1 VAHSDLGLRLKRA
14 LVLVVLA
21 LAALVSVLVVRGAAF
36 APRRAAVRQAAAFEP
51 LPGAV
56 ERLAGAIQIPTVT
69 PADGSPGDPAVF
81 ARLHAYLADSFA
93 GAHAAA
99 SREVVGDGSLL
110 YTWKGSDPSLSPVVL
125 MGHMDV
131 VPVETASESSWTHP
145 PFSGAI
151 ADGFVWGRGALDD
164 KLTVVGLLEAAEA
177 LLEAGFRPRRTV
189 ILAFGADEEAGG
201 REGAAKI
208 AALLRERGVQPQLVL
223 DEGGAVISGAIP
235 GIEAPVALVGI
246 AEKGYLS
253 VELSVRA
260 EGGHSSMPPRHTAA
274 GVLARAITRLEE
286 NPFPGGVRGA
296 TAALFDAIG
305 PEMSFGGRVLF
316 ANRWLFG
323 PLIEWKL
330 AGSPST
336 DATLRTT
343 TAVTVLE
350 GSPKDNVLPSRARA
364 VVNFRILP
372 GDTVSGVVER
382 VRRVIDDPLVGIRP
396 DPSAE
401 EPSPVSPANGEAWM
415 KIEETIRQ
423 TYPDAILAPYLVL
436 GATDSR
442 FFRGLTPN
450 VYRFA
455 AIRIDNADLK
465 RIHGVDER
473 ASVAAY
479 LEGVR
484 FLAQLIRNT
493 AG

>member
-1 VAHSDLGLRLKRA
+1 MKRA
-14 LVLVVLA
+14 LVLVALA
-21 LAALVSVLVVRGAAF
+21 LAAVAGVIVARAAAF
-36 APRRAAVRQAAAFEP
+36 SPRTAAVPRAAAFEP

-56 ERLAGAIQIPTVT
+56 ERLAGAIRIPTVS
-69 PADGSPGDPAVF
+69 PADGLQRDSAAF
-81 ARLHAYLADSFA
+81 ARLHVYLVDSFP
-93 GAHAAA
+93 GAHSAA
-99 SREVVGDGSLL
+99 SREVVGDGALL
-110 YTWKGSDPSLSPVVL
+110 YTWKGSDPALPPVVL

-131 VPVETASESSWTHP
+131 VPVETDTESDWTHP

-151 ADGFVWGRGALDD
+151 ADGYVWGRGTLDD
-164 KLTVVGLLEAAEA
+164 KLTVVGLLEASEA

-201 REGAAKI
+201 LEGAARI
-208 AALLRERGVQPQLVL
+208 AGLLRARGVRPRLVL
-223 DEGGAVISGAIP
+223 DEGGAVIAGAIP

-253 VELSVRA
+253 VEISVRA

-296 TAALFDAIG
+296 TAALFETIG
-305 PEMSFGGRVLF
+305 PEMSFGRRVVF
-316 ANRWLFG
+316 ANRWLFD
-323 PLIEWKL
+323 PLIERQL
-330 AGSPST
+330 AASPAT
-336 DATLRTT
+336 DAALRTT

-350 GSPKDNVLPSRARA
+350 GSPKDNVLPARARA

-372 GDTVSGVVER
+372 GDSVSGVLER
-382 VRRVIDDPLVGIRP
+382 VRRVIDDPRVEIRP
-396 DPSAE
+396 DASAV
-401 EPSPVSPANGEAWM
+401 EPSPVSSIDDEAWV
-415 KIEETIRQ
+415 KLQETIRQ
-423 TYPDAILAPYLVL
+423 TYPDALVAPYLVL

-442 FFRGLTPN
+442 YFRDLTPN

-455 AIRIDNADLK
+455 AMRIDTADLT
-465 RIHGVDER
+465 RIHGMNER
-473 ASVAAY
+473 LSVAAY
-479 LEGVR
+479 LEGVC